1 MPGCKRFYQLLK
13 ETMGSTEVQSTLKS
27 QMEFLGQMAKNM
39 GYDVKSLMDFNNHKL
54 WNAYDTLLVQKI
66 HRKQL
71 PSWANEDSIA
81 RLKFLMEYA
90 VTAIFGIHKQEE
102 KSRLQGG
109 NLVKAILDKIT
120 KASQSND
127 EPKMVMYSAHDIT
140 IIALQIALGVFNRKL
155 PPYSSCQ
162 FFELYKEGSG
172 HTIEMYYRNS
182 TYEQPHQLVLP
193 SCTASCPLEKFKDLV
208 SPIITNDWAGDCNK

>member
-1 MPGCKRFYQLLK
+1 MSAQAILAGLFPPRDEQLWNPKILWQPIPVHTVPVQDEKLLHFPMPGCKRFYQLLK

-127 EPKMVMYSAHDIT
+127 EPKMVMYSAAH
-140 IIALQIALGVFNRKL
+140 
-155 PPYSSCQ
+155 
-162 FFELYKEGSG
+162 
-172 HTIEMYYRNS
+172 H
-182 TYEQPHQLVLP
+182 
-193 SCTASCPLEKFKDLV
+193 
-208 SPIITNDWAGDCNK
+208 